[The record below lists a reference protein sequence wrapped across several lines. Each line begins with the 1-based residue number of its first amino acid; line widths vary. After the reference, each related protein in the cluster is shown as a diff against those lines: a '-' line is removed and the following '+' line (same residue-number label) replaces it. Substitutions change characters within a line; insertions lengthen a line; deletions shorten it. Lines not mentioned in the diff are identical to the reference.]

1 MRNIVNRL
9 RKEGEDEVVTISEK
23 DNAPILSITYSKE
36 LVRITTYLTTLK
48 RPKDI
53 KIAEFKKF
61 KREALKYSVYR
72 R

>member
-1 MRNIVNRL
+1 MRDIVNRL
-9 RKEGEDEVVTISEK
+9 REEGEDEVVTISEK

-36 LVRITTYLTTLK
+36 LVRIATYLTTLK

-53 KIAEFKKF
+53 KTAEFKKF